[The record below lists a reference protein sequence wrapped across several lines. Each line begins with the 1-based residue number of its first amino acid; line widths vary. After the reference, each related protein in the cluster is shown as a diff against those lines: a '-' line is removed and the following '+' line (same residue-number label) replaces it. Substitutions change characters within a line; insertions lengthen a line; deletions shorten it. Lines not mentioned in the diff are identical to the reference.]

1 MTKADMEHLIPFFAP
16 ILTAFISA
24 GGVYA
29 ATMSR
34 LTRLET
40 MIEAL
45 RRDVEKHNRVVER
58 TFVLERDVKNIN
70 HRLSEMHDD
79 VRNIKI
85 GGTE

>member
-1 MTKADMEHLIPFFAP
+1 MEQLAPYVAP
-16 ILTAFISA
+16 IITALLAAA
-24 GGVYA
+24 GTYA
-29 ATMSR
+29 AVVSR

-40 MIEAL
+40 MIEEL
-45 RRDVEKHNRVVER
+45 RGDVEKHNRVIER
-58 TFVLERDVKNIN
+58 TFALERDVKNIN

>member
-1 MTKADMEHLIPFFAP
+1 MEQLAPYVAP
-16 ILTAFISA
+16 IITALLAAA
-24 GGVYA
+24 GTYA
-29 ATMSR
+29 AVVSR

-45 RRDVEKHNRVVER
+45 RCDVEKHNRVMER
-58 TFVLERDVKNIN
+58 TFALERDVNNIN

>member
-1 MTKADMEHLIPFFAP
+1 MEQLAPYVAP
-16 ILTAFISA
+16 IITALLAAA
-24 GGVYA
+24 GTYA
-29 ATMSR
+29 AVVSR

-40 MIEAL
+40 MIEEL
-45 RRDVEKHNRVVER
+45 RCDVEKHNRVIER
-58 TFVLERDVKNIN
+58 TFALERDVKNIN

>member
-1 MTKADMEHLIPFFAP
+1 MEQLAPYVAP
-16 ILTAFISA
+16 IITALLAAA
-24 GGVYA
+24 GTYA
-29 ATMSR
+29 AVVSR

-40 MIEAL
+40 MIEEL
-45 RRDVEKHNRVVER
+45 RGDVEKHNRVVER

-79 VRNIKI
+79 VRSIKI

>member
-1 MTKADMEHLIPFFAP
+1 MEQLAPYVAP
-16 ILTAFISA
+16 IITALLAAA
-24 GGVYA
+24 GTYA
-29 ATMSR
+29 AVVSR

-40 MIEAL
+40 MIEEL
-45 RRDVEKHNRVVER
+45 RGDVEKHNRVVER

>member
-1 MTKADMEHLIPFFAP
+1 MEQLAPYVAP

-34 LTRLET
+34 LARLET

>member
-1 MTKADMEHLIPFFAP
+1 MEQLAPYVAP
-16 ILTAFISA
+16 IITALLAAA
-24 GGVYA
+24 GTYA
-29 ATMSR
+29 AVVSR

-40 MIEAL
+40 MIEEL
-45 RRDVEKHNRVVER
+45 RGDVEKHNRMVER

>member
-1 MTKADMEHLIPFFAP
+1 MEQLAPYVAP
-16 ILTAFISA
+16 IITALIAAA
-24 GGVYA
+24 GTYA
-29 ATMSR
+29 AVVSR

-40 MIEAL
+40 MIEEL
-45 RRDVEKHNRVVER
+45 RCDVEKHNRVIER
-58 TFVLERDVKNIN
+58 TFALERDVKNIN

>member
-1 MTKADMEHLIPFFAP
+1 MEQLAPYVAP
-16 ILTAFISA
+16 IITALLAAA
-24 GGVYA
+24 GTYA
-29 ATMSR
+29 AVVSR

-40 MIEAL
+40 MIEEL
-45 RRDVEKHNRVVER
+45 RRDVEKHNQVIER
-58 TFVLERDVKNIN
+58 TFALERDVKNIN

>member
-1 MTKADMEHLIPFFAP
+1 MEHLIPFFAP

-24 GGVYA
+24 VGVYA

-45 RRDVEKHNRVVER
+45 RRDVEKHNRVMER
-58 TFVLERDVKNIN
+58 TFALERDVCNIDN
-70 HRLSEMHDD
+70 RMREMHDD
-79 VRNIKI
+79 ISHIKI

>member
-1 MTKADMEHLIPFFAP
+1 MEHLIPFVAP

-45 RRDVEKHNRVVER
+45 RRDVEKHNRVIER
-58 TFVLERDVKNIN
+58 TFALERDVKNIN

-79 VRNIKI
+79 VRSIKI

>member
-1 MTKADMEHLIPFFAP
+1 MEQLAPYVAP
-16 ILTAFISA
+16 IITALLAAA
-24 GGVYA
+24 GTYA
-29 ATMSR
+29 AVVSR

-40 MIEAL
+40 MIEEL
-45 RRDVEKHNRVVER
+45 RCDVEKHNRVVER

-79 VRNIKI
+79 VRHIKI

>member
-1 MTKADMEHLIPFFAP
+1 MEQLAPYVAP
-16 ILTAFISA
+16 IITALLAAA
-24 GGVYA
+24 GTYA
-29 ATMSR
+29 AVVSR

-40 MIEAL
+40 MIEEL
-45 RRDVEKHNRVVER
+45 RCDVEKHNRVVER